1 MTLDIQTLRQAW
13 QKRNRREQ
21 VVLSVAALVVP
32 LLLADTFVWNPW
44 RAQMKALNARVAQAD
59 LELQQLGAVQAGTAP
74 ADATAARQ
82 LEDLRKR
89 LVQAEQAALDAR
101 RQVVSAQQMAAKL
114 REVTEARGALS
125 VVAMRSLPVTPVAD
139 VVAAGATGAA
149 GAAGGASA
157 KLYRHSFELH
167 VEGSYADI
175 ARYIESLE
183 QAAGA
188 LRWNAVELD
197 ASRHPTIA
205 ARLEVFTLSE
215 QASWIQL

>member
-21 VVLSVAALVVP
+21 GVLCVAALVVP

-89 LVQAEQAALDAR
+89 LVQAEQAALEAR

-114 REVTEARGALS
+114 REVTEARGAVS

-139 VVAAGATGAA
+139 VVAA

>member
-1 MTLDIQTLRQAW
+1 MKLDVQTLRQAW
-13 QKRNRREQ
+13 QARKPREQ
-21 VVLSVAALVVP
+21 WILCAAAVVLP

-44 RAQMKALNARVAQAD
+44 RVQMKALNARVAQAD
-59 LELQQLGAVQAGTAP
+59 QELQQLGAVQVGTAP
-74 ADATAARQ
+74 ADAAAARQ
-82 LEDLRKR
+82 LQDLRMR

-101 RQVVSAQQMAAKL
+101 KQVVSPQQMAAKL
-114 REVTEARGALS
+114 REVTDARAASGSAGTVN

-139 VVAAGATGAA
+139 
-149 GAAGGASA
+149 AGG

-183 QAAGA
+183 RTAGV

-197 ASRHPTIA
+197 ATRHPVIA

>member
-1 MTLDIQTLRQAW
+1 MTLDVQTLRQAW

-21 VVLSVAALVVP
+21 GVLCVAALVVP

-89 LVQAEQAALDAR
+89 LVQAEQAALEAR

-114 REVTEARGALS
+114 REVTEARGAVS

-139 VVAAGATGAA
+139 VVAAGAA
-149 GAAGGASA
+149 GGGASA

>member
-1 MTLDIQTLRQAW
+1 MTLDVQTLRLAW

>member
-1 MTLDIQTLRQAW
+1 MTLDVQTLRQAW

-21 VVLSVAALVVP
+21 GVLCVAALVVP

-44 RAQMKALNARVAQAD
+44 RAQMKSLNARVAQAD
-59 LELQQLGAVQAGTAP
+59 LELQQLGAVQTGTAP

-139 VVAAGATGAA
+139 VVTAGAT